1 MIKLIMSNPLIFL
14 LIGPT
19 GLWILIPVAIV
30 IKKIIEI
37 SIKMVINIVDPV
49 PMKADEE
56 TPKIFINYYFR

>member
-19 GLWILIPVAIV
+19 GLWILIPLAIV
-30 IKKIIEI
+30 IKKIIKM
-37 SIKMVINIVDPV
+37 SIKMVMNIVDPV
-49 PMKADEE
+49 PMKPGEE